1 MPPLAAVAANCSAEG
16 NAITGKFIAQ
26 HVKSSFVITA
36 RGADNLQCAAGGET
50 FIVKV
55 RGQGRVDPPPVRD
68 RGDGTY
74 EVELTYPQSGPY
86 EVVVSLGKG
95 AQVKGSPFKLTVNAA
110 QRPPPPPPPSL
121 GAAEGGAPTLCWAEP
136 EHTGGMPITAFTLWR
151 LPPGAKK
158 EAAEVLQQA
167 TPSERSIPLPLA
179 PGAPAASCYY
189 GYLVSCT
196 NAKGESERSEP
207 GPRPAPF
214 DPSSFAAERA
224 GLLACFD
231 ETKAMRARGED
242 ELPPTAFT
250 QAAADSPAVR
260 RARGTRRE
268 SIVPGL
274 VQRIDDVAAAMG
286 GPSRRPS
293 AFTLAPADVEAAAD
307 GEVQVALLLH
317 VWDVLCPTGEAQAP
331 PEELPKPAT
340 ILACAF
346 NDPEGGKILADP
358 TAAPFLAW
366 LRGLAEG
373 EAAERPVVV
382 PRSRRRRAARCGR
395 CARSAWWRP
404 MLRGWRSWRRR
415 WRRWRVK
422 WRRLA

>member
-158 EAAEVLQQA
+158 EAAEVLQKAQ
-167 TPSERSIPLPLA
+167 PSERSIPLPLA

-214 DPSSFAAERA
+214 DPASFAAERA

-293 AFTLAPADVEAAAD
+293 AFTLAPADVEAAGD
-307 GEVQVALLLH
+307 G
-317 VWDVLCPTGEAQAP
+317 
-331 PEELPKPAT
+331 
-340 ILACAF
+340 
-346 NDPEGGKILADP
+346 
-358 TAAPFLAW
+358 
-366 LRGLAEG
+366 
-373 EAAERPVVV
+373 
-382 PRSRRRRAARCGR
+382 
-395 CARSAWWRP
+395 
-404 MLRGWRSWRRR
+404 
-415 WRRWRVK
+415 
-422 WRRLA
+422 